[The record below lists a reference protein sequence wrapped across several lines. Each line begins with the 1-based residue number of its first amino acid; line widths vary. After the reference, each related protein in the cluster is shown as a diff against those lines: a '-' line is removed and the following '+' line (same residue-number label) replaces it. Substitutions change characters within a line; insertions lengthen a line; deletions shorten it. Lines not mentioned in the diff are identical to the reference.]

1 MSVLEQVEQST
12 AVIEVPWSTLKTLAT
27 VSASAAT
34 DDARPLLTQ
43 IHLRE
48 MGGVLVAE
56 ATDSY
61 SLARI
66 TSGVVAPVGLDV
78 LVPAKWL
85 SKSISAL
92 KVGRMA
98 SYPITLSFTGDIVTV
113 SNSITTLSTTVAE
126 GKFPSV
132 DQIIPTEARY
142 TSELGAFNALFL
154 ARMADILPAET
165 KRNRST
171 WKCVSMSA
179 TSPSVWTKIDG
190 DLSALFLLM
199 PVRI

>member
-1 MSVLEQVEQST
+1 MSVLEQADWAT
-12 AVIEVPWSTLKTLAT
+12 TVIEVPWSTLKALAT

-66 TSGVVAPVGLDV
+66 TSGVVAPAGLDV
-78 LVPAKWL
+78 LAPAKWL
-85 SKSISAL
+85 SKSVVAL

-98 SYPITLSFTGDIVTV
+98 SYPITLSFTGDMVTV
-113 SNSITTLSTTVAE
+113 SNGSATLSTTVAE

-132 DQIIPTEARY
+132 DRLTPAAANYAHEAA
-142 TSELGAFNALFL
+142 AFNALFL

-165 KRNRST
+165 KRYGST

-179 TSPSVWTKIDG
+179 TGPSVWTKADG